1 MGWSQPVRGDGG
13 IPGTDPEIILLVVE
27 MSMTIIV
34 TRHTGLIQW
43 LKSHGIVGDVIS
55 HVEFPDQIR
64 GKDVYGVLPLHLAS
78 VCNSVTTVDMPG
90 LPSEKRGIDISVE
103 EMDAYGAT
111 MSRYE
116 VRKVD

>member
-1 MGWSQPVRGDGG
+1 MR
-13 IPGTDPEIILLVVE
+13 
-27 MSMTIIV
+27 MTIIV

-90 LPSEKRGIDISVE
+90 LPSEKRGVDLTPE
-103 EMDAYGAT
+103 EMDSFGAIMHT
-111 MSRYE
+111 YIVQE
-116 VRKVD
+116 VV

>member
-1 MGWSQPVRGDGG
+1 MYAV
-13 IPGTDPEIILLVVE
+13 
-27 MSMTIIV
+27 IV
-34 TRHTGLIQW
+34 TRHAGMVQW
-43 LKSHGIVGDVIS
+43 LKKNGVEGEVIS
-55 HVEFPDQIR
+55 HATQEQIE